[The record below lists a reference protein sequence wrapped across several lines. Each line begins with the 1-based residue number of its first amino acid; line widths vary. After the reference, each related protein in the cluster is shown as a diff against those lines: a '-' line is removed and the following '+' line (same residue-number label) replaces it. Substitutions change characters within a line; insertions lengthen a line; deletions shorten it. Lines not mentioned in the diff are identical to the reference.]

1 MNKTERATERNRI
14 KVLNDKQNKRYKGT
28 INPIWTNPRGS
39 IKRALLGLSP
49 ISYLNN
55 ISDTHGSFIY

>member
-1 MNKTERATERNRI
+1 MTKLERALERNRI
-14 KVLNDKQNKRYKGT
+14 KAIADKQNARYKGT
-28 INPIWTNPRGS
+28 INPLWTNPRGS

-55 ISDTHGSFIY
+55 ISDVHGSFIY